1 MSYRAA
7 WGRLRASE
15 DRLGI
20 KLIESDAAKKG
31 MTLTPAAMTLLEKFR
46 RLEKDADSYL
56 KKTSRE
62 LTTLLDGEKRP
73 DQENKKGK

>member
-1 MSYRAA
+1 
-7 WGRLRASE
+7 
-15 DRLGI
+15 
-20 KLIESDAAKKG
+20 

-62 LTTLLDGEKRP
+62 LTALLDGEQSP
-73 DQENKKGK
+73 DQEKKGEVKPD